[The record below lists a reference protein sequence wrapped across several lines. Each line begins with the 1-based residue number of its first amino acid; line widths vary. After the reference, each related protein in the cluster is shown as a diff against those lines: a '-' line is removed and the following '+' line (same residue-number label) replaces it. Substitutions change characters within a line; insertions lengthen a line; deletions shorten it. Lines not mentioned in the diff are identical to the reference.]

1 MMSTCFVIFINN
13 GKIAMPV
20 CTIEGNTSVWMKL
33 LRLLQKKKLWPV
45 HEVQRQREAQLGL
58 RQCIQN
64 LQDKEV
70 ELKSEL
76 RNLADQ
82 ARVEQKHG
90 NKGKLK
96 MLLTSSSGKRAN
108 LSLTARKRL
117 ALEQQLE
124 ALSTTQLNQEVLASM
139 QQTSAVLK
147 SMGLEDKLA
156 TTDEVMQELEESQR
170 DIAGLQDALSTAVA
184 TECDDS
190 ALEAELELLLHDVPD
205 MEVPVTINSIDKRLA
220 DAKKDADKAEVPA
233 AGVVSDVT
241 AETVAVSQ
249 NTSGAPN
256 SAPPLA
262 ENLDAITA
270 DAQLVTQVAVGV

>member
-1 MMSTCFVIFINN
+1 MSNYFVIFIRD
-13 GKIAMPV
+13 GKIAMSV

-33 LRLLQKKKLWPV
+33 LKLLQKKKLWPV

-70 ELKSEL
+70 ELKGEL

-124 ALSTTQLNQEVLASM
+124 ALSTTQLNQEVLSSM

-156 TTDEVMQELEESQR
+156 TTDEVMQELEESQL
-170 DIAGLQDALSTAVA
+170 DIAGMQDALSTAVA
-184 TECDDS
+184 TECDDN
-190 ALEAELELLLHDVPD
+190 ALEAELELLLHEVPD
-205 MEVPVTINSIDKRLA
+205 MEIPVTINSIDKRA
-220 DAKKDADKAEVPA
+220 VNDKKDSSE
-233 AGVVSDVT
+233 AGIVT
-241 AETVAVSQ
+241 AKTAAAVTTSEEASSAANVAR
-249 NTSGAPN
+249 
-256 SAPPLA
+256 PLA
-262 ENLDAITA
+262 QNLDAITA
-270 DAQLVTQVAVGV
+270 DEQLVTQVAVGV